1 MIFSFS
7 IFYDN
12 QKKLAKNAKNNIF
25 TSKRGAAALEFWHN
39 GHFGIL
45 VSAFGTS
52 PDVLAYLALTVF
64 IFLAF
69 EFWFFDLL
77 FESSFSSEQS
87 ESDLEPEPDSVS
99 DLESEPGSVSDLE
112 SEPDSVTDLE
122 SDLESESDP

>member
-45 VSAFGTS
+45 VSALGTS

-64 IFLAF
+64 IFLDF
-69 EFWFFDLL
+69 EFWFFDTLL
-77 FESSFSSEQS
+77 ESSFSSEQS
-87 ESDLEPEPDSVS
+87 ESDLD
-99 DLESEPGSVSDLE
+99 
-112 SEPDSVTDLE
+112 SEPDPQSESDLDSEPDLQSE
-122 SDLESESDP
+122 SDLESE